1 MNSLKIATSLSVRS
15 CFTTQREVVDVLK
28 TDFCDIGAAVVSVED
43 VQNGIIDKMN
53 ATGLKLPIFVAVCCE
68 DQFPDDFCADIT
80 GVFELCDAKVEFYGK
95 QVETAVRRYQES
107 LLPPFFGTLKKY
119 VDMGNPLLLAQAI
132 KVVSSSVSIRLVA
145 SSLISLVKPYSARI
159 CVTRTYVWVTC

>member
-119 VDMGNPLLLAQAI
+119 VDMGNSTFACPGHQG
-132 KVVSSSVSIRLVA
+132 VSSSVSTRLVA
-145 SSLISLVKPYSARI
+145 SFLISLVKPCSALI
-159 CVTRTYVWVTC
+159 CVTRTYVWATC

>member
-53 ATGLKLPIFVAVCCE
+53 A
-68 DQFPDDFCADIT
+68 
-80 GVFELCDAKVEFYGK
+80 
-95 QVETAVRRYQES
+95 
-107 LLPPFFGTLKKY
+107 
-119 VDMGNPLLLAQAI
+119 
-132 KVVSSSVSIRLVA
+132 
-145 SSLISLVKPYSARI
+145 AR
-159 CVTRTYVWVTC
+159 V

>member
-68 DQFPDDFCADIT
+68 DQFPDDFAPISPGYLSC
-80 GVFELCDAKVEFYGK
+80 VMPK
-95 QVETAVRRYQES
+95 
-107 LLPPFFGTLKKY
+107 
-119 VDMGNPLLLAQAI
+119 
-132 KVVSSSVSIRLVA
+132 SSSTVSKWKLPCVVIKKVCCHL
-145 SSLISLVKPYSARI
+145 SLVH
-159 CVTRTYVWVTC
+159 

>member
-53 ATGLKLPIFVAVCCE
+53 ATYLKLPIFVAVCCE

-107 LLPPFFGTLKKY
+107 LLPPFFGTLKNTWTW
-119 VDMGNPLLLAQAI
+119 VTPLLLAQAI
-132 KVVSSSVSIRLVA
+132 KVVSSSVSTRLVA
-145 SSLISLVKPYSARI
+145 SF
-159 CVTRTYVWVTC
+159 